1 MKKLFSIIP
10 VFLTLLVVGCTKPY
24 DDSEIR
30 ADIADLQERVEALE
44 EMCREMNTNI
54 SALQTIVSALQ
65 NNDYITGVTPIT
77 ENGVIIGYTITFAK
91 SAPIT
96 IYHGEDGQ
104 DGYIPQIGVKKDS
117 DGIYY
122 WTLDGEWMLDSNGN
136 KIETQGP
143 AGVDGITPK
152 LKIENGYWFVSY
164 DNGKTWTQLGQA
176 TGDKGEQGDKG
187 DKGDTGLV
195 GDSMFTDVDY
205 SNEDY
210 VIFTLSN
217 GTQVKVPTWYVFEQL
232 QTLCNQMN
240 TNITAL
246 QTIVSALQNNDY
258 VTSVVPVVENG
269 KTIGYTINF
278 TKSNP
283 VTIYHGEKGQD
294 GHSPIVGV
302 KQDTDGLYYWTID
315 GEWLTDAEGNKI
327 KAIGIDGADAVAPQL
342 KIEGEYWYISTDG
355 GQSWT
360 KLEKAVGKDGKDGD
374 AFFQGVSQD
383 EQFVHFTLADGTVIT
398 LPKGASLDITFDVS
412 DLVVMHPNTTREIAY
427 TVQSVT
433 TNVVVEVTSSADI
446 KAKVISSDASGK
458 SGVIKITTSAVV
470 DEYSK
475 VIVFVGNGEKVVMKS
490 IAFEQSGLEIS
501 NNATQNIAAAGGNIA
516 LNFLSNMEWQVEIP
530 TEAQSWISF
539 APSTRAMTAHSVSLA
554 VLPNTSLY
562 ERSADVKVV
571 TLDGKLSV
579 TYTISQGIFNSFTA
593 TASSAWQ
600 EGDKMSVF
608 AGNNK
613 NQQFNYNGANGLF
626 EAAATYSGTPAATSV
641 HYAVYPYSSTYSL
654 ESDGKILVNLPSE
667 QSYVA
672 NGFKREYN
680 AMVAVSSGLDDTN
693 FVMRPICA
701 YICVKLWG
709 NDQTVKSLTL
719 STTAGEQIAGKA
731 LVTPSVSAAA
741 TCVVAG
747 SATSIKLNCS
757 NEVTIGSTE
766 SSATEFWFVVPA
778 VALSQGY
785 TIKVVGFY
793 GGEQAITVADPI
805 TLESGAT
812 YTTTHELTI
821 STNGPGIGVGGWE
834 NGEDVGG
841 EI

>member
-10 VFLTLLVVGCTKPY
+10 IFLTLLVVGCTKPY

-30 ADIADLQERVEALE
+30 ADIADLQERVEKLE

-54 SALQTIVSALQ
+54 SALQTIVEALQ

-96 IYHGEDGQ
+96 IYHGEDGK
-104 DGYIPQIGVKKDS
+104 DGADGKDDYTPQISVRMDE

-136 KIETQGP
+136 KIKAQGTDGKDGADGSDGA
-143 AGVDGITPK
+143 AGSNGADGADGKDGQDGITPQ
-152 LKIENGYWFVSY
+152 LKIENDYWYVSY
-164 DNGKTWTQLGQA
+164 DNGKSWVQLGKA
-176 TGDKGEQGDKG
+176 TGEKGDQGDKGDKG

-195 GDSMFTDVDY
+195 G
-205 SNEDY
+205 E
-210 VIFTLSN
+210 
-217 GTQVKVPTWYVFEQL
+217 
-232 QTLCNQMN
+232 
-240 TNITAL
+240 
-246 QTIVSALQNNDY
+246 
-258 VTSVVPVVENG
+258 
-269 KTIGYTINF
+269 
-278 TKSNP
+278 
-283 VTIYHGEKGQD
+283 
-294 GHSPIVGV
+294 
-302 KQDTDGLYYWTID
+302 
-315 GEWLTDAEGNKI
+315 
-327 KAIGIDGADAVAPQL
+327 
-342 KIEGEYWYISTDG
+342 
-355 GQSWT
+355 
-360 KLEKAVGKDGKDGD
+360 DGKDGD
-374 AFFQGVSQD
+374 AFFQSVSQD

-501 NNATQNIAAAGGNIA
+501 NDATQNIAAAGGNIA
-516 LNFLSNMEWQVEIP
+516 LNFLSNMEWQVAIP

-539 APSTRAMTAHSVSLA
+539 APSTRAMTAYSVSLA

-600 EGDKMSVF
+600 EGDKMSIF

-626 EAAATYSGTPAATSV
+626 EAATTYSGTPAATSV

-719 STTAGEQIAGKA
+719 STTAGEKIAGKA
-731 LVTPSVSAAA
+731 LVTPSISAAP
-741 TCVVAG
+741 TCVMSG
-747 SATSIKLNCS
+747 SATSIKLTCS
-757 NEVTIGSTE
+757 KEVDTATTADA
-766 SSATEFWFVVPA
+766 ATEFWFVVPA
-778 VALSQGY
+778 VTLSQGY

-793 GGEQAITVADPI
+793 GGEQTITVADPI

-821 STNGPGIGVGGWE
+821 STNGSGMGVGGWGDGE
-834 NGEDVGG
+834 NVEG